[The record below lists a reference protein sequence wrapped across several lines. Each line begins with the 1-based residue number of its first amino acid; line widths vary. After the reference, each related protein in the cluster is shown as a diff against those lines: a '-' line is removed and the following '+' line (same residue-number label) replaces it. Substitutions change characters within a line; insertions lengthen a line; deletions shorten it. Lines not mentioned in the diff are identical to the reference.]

1 MAELAAVREP
11 EWLKERRSD
20 AARRAAELDLPR
32 FKGKAGLG
40 VHGHHEARP
49 RGVRRRRARRG
60 RRERCRPR
68 RDAARGARG
77 RASPR
82 PGRRPRARRRRR
94 AGGRPDRA
102 AADAGRRAHPEL
114 VREHLG
120 TIVDAEQDVFTALN
134 DAGWTGGAFVY
145 VPRNVRVE
153 QPIVLTA
160 ISDAAGTALHRRVL
174 IVVEEGAEAEVWE
187 QHLSGSTDAETMLT
201 SIVELR
207 VGQNAKLRFVGAQ
220 DMNESSWVFGSQR
233 AEVARDGAPGLGDR
247 GLRLRQRQ
255 GVHGDAAGRRGLARQ
270 GHRRLRPARAPARG
284 LPHAAGARRG
294 QHDVGPRVP
303 RHPRRPLVRGLA
315 RDDQGRPG
323 RPADRRLPGVPQ
335 PAALQEGARGRDPG
349 PGDPRQRRAL
359 HARGGDRPDRPGAG
373 LLPALPRARR
383 RRSPSGS

>member
-32 FKGKAGLG
+32 FKGKAGWEFTDISKLDLAAFTAAVPG
-40 VHGHHEARP
+40 EGDASAVDRVETLLEAP
-49 RGVRRRRARRG
+49 
-60 RRERCRPR
+60 E
-68 RDAARGARG
+68 GA
-77 RASPR
+77 
-82 PGRRPRARRRRR
+82 
-94 AGGRPDRA
+94 
-102 AADAGRRAHPEL
+102 H
-114 VREHLG
+114 HLG
-120 TIVDAEQDVFTALN
+120 QVDGRVIDGGDAPDDLLVLPLTLACETHADLVEEHFGKVVDAEQDVFTALN

-145 VPRNVRVE
+145 VPRDVRVE

-207 VGQNAKLRFVGAQ
+207 VGQNATPALRRRPGPQREVVGVRLPARR
-220 DMNESSWVFGSQR
+220 GR
-233 AEVARDGAPGLGDR
+233 ARRAPGLGHG

-294 QHDVGPRVP
+294 EHDVGPRVP
-303 RHPRRPLVRGLA
+303 GHPGRSLERRLA
-315 RDDQGRPG
+315 RHDQGRPG

-349 PGDPRQRRAL
+349 PRDPRQRRAL

-373 LLPALPRARR
+373 LLPALARARTT
-383 RRSPSGS
+383 RSPSAS